1 VGPYALSPDLAQLA
15 YIANQDSVD
24 EWDLYIVDLANPGTS
39 TKVNPEGDELGIF
52 VFEFAFSPDGSQI
65 VYNADQEGVLGQ
77 FELFLVDLDNPG
89 VSTRLNPDLPP
100 DRVVSNGMSFSP
112 DGSRVLYVADLDVP
126 GQFEAYLVDVATPG
140 VATKVNG
147 PFVPGGNVIGAPKFS
162 PDGATIVYMADQD
175 VDTVLELYAVDVSNP
190 GVSAKLNPPLVTD
203 GDLCTFH
210 FSPDS
215 TKVGYCAD
223 QDVDGVLDLYVVDLA
238 VPGVSAKVNPPL
250 VADGD
255 VQSATFR
262 FGPDSDFIVYR
273 ADQDVDGD
281 NELYR
286 VELATPGVSAKINE
300 PLPPGGDVSFF
311 RINPDGLQLIYAADQ
326 DTEGVAELYNVDL
339 STPGVATKLN
349 PERDGTQISQIEIN
363 EDGSQAFY
371 LADQDAPGTGELY
384 RVDLASAGTAT
395 KINSTLPANGSLFD
409 FAISPEYREPQ

>member
-1 VGPYALSPDLAQLA
+1 
-15 YIANQDSVD
+15 
-24 EWDLYIVDLANPGTS
+24 
-39 TKVNPEGDELGIF
+39 
-52 VFEFAFSPDGSQI
+52 
-65 VYNADQEGVLGQ
+65 
-77 FELFLVDLDNPG
+77 
-89 VSTRLNPDLPP
+89 
-100 DRVVSNGMSFSP
+100 
-112 DGSRVLYVADLDVP
+112 
-126 GQFEAYLVDVATPG
+126 
-140 VATKVNG
+140 
-147 PFVPGGNVIGAPKFS
+147 
-162 PDGATIVYMADQD
+162 
-175 VDTVLELYAVDVSNP
+175 VLE
-190 GVSAKLNPPLVTD
+190 
-203 GDLCTFH
+203 
-210 FSPDS
+210 
-215 TKVGYCAD
+215 
-223 QDVDGVLDLYVVDLA
+223 LYVVDLA

-262 FGPDSDFIVYR
+262 FGPDSDFVVYR

-339 STPGVATKLN
+339 STPGMATKLN

-363 EDGSQAFY
+363 EDGTQAFY
-371 LADQDAPGTGELY
+371 LADQDTPGTGELY

-409 FAISPEYREPQ
+409 FAISPEYRAPQ